1 MNQEKDLNTVGGALW
16 HFNSPLFFLP
26 IWGKKQ
32 TVYQKYC
39 IWQNNISQIK
49 SKIKVLPNNQKL
61 RELLLIDLSYK
72 KS

>member
-1 MNQEKDLNTVGGALW
+1 MA
-16 HFNSPLFFLP
+16 FL
-26 IWGKKQ
+26 IHLCSFYLRKKQ

-39 IWQNNISQIK
+39 IWQNNISEIK

-72 KS
+72 KKLKGAPKAEVKT